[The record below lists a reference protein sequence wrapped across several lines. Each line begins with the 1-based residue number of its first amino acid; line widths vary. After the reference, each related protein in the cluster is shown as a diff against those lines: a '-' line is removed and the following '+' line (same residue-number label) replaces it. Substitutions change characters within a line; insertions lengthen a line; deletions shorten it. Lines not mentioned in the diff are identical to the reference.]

1 MPPVMR
7 MLPAALLLG
16 VSAPKAAA
24 CERTDF
30 EAVVDQAG
38 AALRD
43 LNQKNRPAF
52 QEKLRELKEKR
63 GWTHDQFLK
72 EAVPYVKDDQIEV
85 YDRTTNELLDEIS
98 SQGQEGAEAKTPDCA
113 LLADLRSR
121 MDKLVTT
128 QTTKW
133 TYMFEKLQKDLQ
145 Q

>member
-1 MPPVMR
+1 MPAPGCD
-7 MLPAALLLG
+7 LPAHA
-16 VSAPKAAA
+16 
-24 CERTDF
+24 
-30 EAVVDQAG
+30 
-38 AALRD
+38 
-43 LNQKNRPAF
+43 
-52 QEKLRELKEKR
+52 
-63 GWTHDQFLK
+63 
-72 EAVPYVKDDQIEV
+72 
-85 YDRTTNELLDEIS
+85 TNELLDEIS

>member
-1 MPPVMR
+1 

-16 VSAPKAAA
+16 VLAPKAAA
-24 CERTDF
+24 CERADF